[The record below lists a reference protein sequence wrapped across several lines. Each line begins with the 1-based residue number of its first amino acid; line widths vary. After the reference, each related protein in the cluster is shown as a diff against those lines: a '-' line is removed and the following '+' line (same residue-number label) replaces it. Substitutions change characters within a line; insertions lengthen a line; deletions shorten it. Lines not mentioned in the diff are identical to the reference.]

1 MNRSA
6 AHPLTL
12 PPLTRA
18 PAMSPLRILSTRGS
32 LIESTNE
39 VHAAVSDAAGRLLA
53 WCGDPERVTV
63 LRSAAKPF
71 QALPLLLDGAA
82 ERFAVSDEEL
92 ALACAS
98 HNSERSQVKLVAE
111 WLGRIGCVEFDLACG
126 PHPPLSTEL
135 SVRGPDTPT
144 PEPAPPSP
152 LASNCSGKHTGMLAL
167 ARHHGW
173 PTAGYNAAG
182 HPVQDRILDVMS
194 EYADLEPD
202 AVGQAVDGCTAVTF
216 ALPLRN
222 MALSFARLVA
232 SRDPA
237 PRRVV
242 HAMVSRPD
250 LVAGHGRL
258 CTAVMAAYPGQVLA
272 KVGADG
278 VYGAAVMDRGLGI
291 ALKVEDGNWRAC
303 NVALVAVLEQLGLTP
318 SPSQTLARYATVP
331 VRNTRR
337 QDVGVMRADG
347 SLAFRGA
354 S

>member
-1 MNRSA
+1 M
-6 AHPLTL
+6 
-12 PPLTRA
+12 
-18 PAMSPLRILSTRGS
+18 RIVSTRGS
-32 LIESTNE
+32 LIESTNA
-39 VHAAVSDAAGRLLA
+39 VSVAVSDPQGRLRA
-53 WCGDPERVTV
+53 SCGDPERVTV

-82 ERFAVSDEEL
+82 ERFGVSNEEL

-98 HNSERSQVKLVAE
+98 HNSERSQVAIVAG
-111 WLGRIGCVEFDLACG
+111 WLERIGCEESDLACG

-135 SVRGPDTPT
+135 AVRGPETPA
-144 PEPAPPSP
+144 PDPAPPSP

-182 HPVQDRILDVMS
+182 HPVQDRILEVMS
-194 EYADLEPD
+194 EYADLDPERI
-202 AVGQAVDGCTAVTF
+202 GQAVDGCTAVTF

-222 MALSFARLVA
+222 MARSFARLVA

-237 PRRVV
+237 PKRVV
-242 HAMVSRPD
+242 QAMVSRPD

-258 CTAVMAAYPGQVLA
+258 CTDLMAAYPGLVLA

-278 VYGAAVMDRGLGI
+278 VYGAALIDQGLGI

-303 NVALVAVLEQLGLTP
+303 NVALVAVLEQLGLAP
-318 SPSQTLARYATVP
+318 PPSQVLARYATVP
-331 VRNTRR
+331 VRSTRR
-337 QDVGVMRADG
+337 QDVGVMRAEG
-347 SLAFRGA
+347 SLAFER
-354 S
+354 